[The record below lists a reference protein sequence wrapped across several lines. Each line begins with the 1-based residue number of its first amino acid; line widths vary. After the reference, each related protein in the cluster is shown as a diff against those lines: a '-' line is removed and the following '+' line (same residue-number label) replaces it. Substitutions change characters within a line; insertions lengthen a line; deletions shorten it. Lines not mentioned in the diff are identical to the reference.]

1 MLYSRYSRFTD
12 SEATERETGFVSS
25 LTSGEMSAEH
35 AYPLITSHASAG
47 KTLTIDMSLSQSM
60 REKKQKKKKRR
71 EVKDLRKEGVI
82 VNGERIRGCRR

>member
-1 MLYSRYSRFTD
+1 M
-12 SEATERETGFVSS
+12 GFVSS

-60 REKKQKKKKRR
+60 RENKQKKKK
-71 EVKDLRKEGVI
+71 KGSEGLTK
-82 VNGERIRGCRR
+82 GGSHSQR